1 MTKIYICSDKNDKS
15 KKIKEK
21 IKKKLTLTNIKK
33 CKFILVIGG
42 DGFMLEKIRVG
53 FALPCRLIWGLVAIM
68 CRLF

>member
-33 CKFILVIGG
+33 CKFILVIS
-42 DGFMLEKIRVG
+42 FSSYSLELDI
-53 FALPCRLIWGLVAIM
+53 
-68 CRLF
+68 